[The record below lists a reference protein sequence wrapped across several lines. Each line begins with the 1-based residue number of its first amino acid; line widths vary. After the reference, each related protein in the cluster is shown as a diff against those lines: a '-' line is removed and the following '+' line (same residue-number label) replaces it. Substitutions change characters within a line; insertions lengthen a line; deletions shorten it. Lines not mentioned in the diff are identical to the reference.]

1 MIELINLSK
10 VYPSKSGGF
19 AALSNVNLKIEDGD
33 VFGIIG
39 LSGAGKSTLVRCIN
53 LLEKPTSGSVII
65 DGEDLTKASNARL
78 RAIRRKVSMIF
89 QQFNLLQ
96 QRSVLKNV
104 ELAGEIGGDTGE
116 IGGDADEKEWLAD
129 KKETKADKKERK
141 ANRKERNAERRVKA
155 IKLLETV
162 GLGDKLNAYPSELS
176 GGQQQRV
183 AIARA
188 LMTDPKVLLCD
199 EATSALD
206 PETTKSILELLKE
219 LNKTLGLT
227 VVIISHQMSVIE
239 AICNKVAIID
249 KSEIVTQGYLQD
261 VFLSPKEKIA
271 KKLIYSGKINAGIKG
286 EKLVKLMFDGSADKP
301 IITNIIQECNILL
314 SVFYAETK
322 VINGVTY
329 GQIIFRLPYYDEDIG
344 KLCDYLDKKGIDYEE
359 VDSDDFC

>member
-39 LSGAGKSTLVRCIN
+39 LSGAGKSTLVRCVN

-65 DGEDLTKASNARL
+65 DGEDLTKASKARL

-116 IGGDADEKEWLAD
+116 KEKKADE
-129 KKETKADKKERK
+129 KERK
-141 ANRKERNAERRVKA
+141 ANRKECNADRKAKA

-162 GLGDKLNAYPSELS
+162 GLGDKLDAYPSELS

-219 LNKTLGLT
+219 LNKSLGLT

-344 KLCDYLDKKGIDYEE
+344 KLCDYLDEKGIDYEE

>member
-1 MIELINLSK
+1 MIELINLGK
-10 VYPSKSGGF
+10 VYPAKTGNF
-19 AALSNVNLKIEDGD
+19 TALNNINLKIEDGD

-65 DGEDLTKASNARL
+65 DGEDLTTATKERL
-78 RAIRRKVSMIF
+78 RIIRRKVSMIF

-104 ELAGEIGGDTGE
+104 ELAGEIGGD
-116 IGGDADEKEWLAD
+116 AD
-129 KKETKADKKERK
+129 RK
-141 ANRKERNAERRVKA
+141 NKA
-155 IKLLETV
+155 IRLLETV

-206 PETTKSILELLKE
+206 PETTKSILDLLKE
-219 LNKTLGLT
+219 LNQKLNLT

-249 KSEIVTQGYLQD
+249 KSEIVTHGELQD
-261 VFLSPKEKIA
+261 IFLSPKEKIA
-271 KKLIYSGKINAGIKG
+271 KKLIYSGKINAGIRG

-322 VINGVTY
+322 VINGKTY
-329 GQIIFRLPYYDEDIG
+329 GQIIFRLPYYDEDIK
-344 KLCDYLDKKGIDYEE
+344 KLCEYLDKKGVEYEE
-359 VDSDDFC
+359 VESDDFC

>member
-1 MIELINLSK
+1 MIELKNLGKVYSSKKGDFTALKNINLT
-10 VYPSKSGGF
+10 
-19 AALSNVNLKIEDGD
+19 IEDGD

-65 DGEDLTKASNARL
+65 DGEDLTTASRERL
-78 RAIRRKVSMIF
+78 RVIRRKVAMIF

-104 ELAGEIGGDTGE
+104 ELAGEIGGD
-116 IGGDADEKEWLAD
+116 AD
-129 KKETKADKKERK
+129 KKKEAASKKESK
-141 ANRKERNAERRVKA
+141 KSRKEKA

-206 PETTKSILELLKE
+206 PETTKSVLELLKE
-219 LNKTLGLT
+219 LNRKLNLT
-227 VVIISHQMSVIE
+227 IVIISHQMSVIE
-239 AICNKVAIID
+239 AICNKVAIMD
-249 KSEIVTQGYLQD
+249 KSEIVTSGYLQD
-261 VFLSPKEKIA
+261 IFLSPKEKIA

-286 EKLVKLMFDGSADKP
+286 EKLVKLMFEGSIDKP

-322 VINGVTY
+322 VINGKTY
-329 GQIIFRLPYYDEDIG
+329 GQIIFRLPYYDEDIN
-344 KLCDYLDKKGIDYEE
+344 KLCGYLDEKGVNYEE
-359 VDSDDFC
+359 VYSDDFC

>member
-19 AALSNVNLKIEDGD
+19 AALGNVNLKIDDGD

-78 RAIRRKVSMIF
+78 RAVRRKVSMIF

-104 ELAGEIGGDTGE
+104 ELAGEIGEDT
-116 IGGDADEKEWLAD
+116 D
-129 KKETKADKKERK
+129 KKEKKANGKERK
-141 ANRKERNAERRVKA
+141 ADRKRKA

-219 LNKTLGLT
+219 LNRSLGLT

-271 KKLIYSGKINAGIKG
+271 KKLIYSGKVNAGIKG

-329 GQIIFRLPYYDEDIG
+329 GQIIFRLPYYDEDIK
-344 KLCDYLDKKGIDYEE
+344 KLCDYLDKKGVDYEE

>member
-19 AALSNVNLKIEDGD
+19 AALGNVNLKIDDGD

-78 RAIRRKVSMIF
+78 RAVRRKVSMIF

-104 ELAGEIGGDTGE
+104 ELAGEIGGD
-116 IGGDADEKEWLAD
+116 ADRKQ
-129 KKETKADKKERK
+129 KA
-141 ANRKERNAERRVKA
+141 V
-155 IKLLETV
+155 KLLETV

-206 PETTKSILELLKE
+206 PETTKSVLELLKE
-219 LNKTLGLT
+219 LNKSLNLT

-239 AICNKVAIID
+239 AVCNKVAIID

-271 KKLIYSGKINAGIKG
+271 KKLIYSGKVNAGIKG

-329 GQIIFRLPYYDEDIG
+329 GQIIFRLPYYDEDIK

>member
-1 MIELINLSK
+1 MIEIVNLCKTFDTANGS
-10 VYPSKSGGF
+10 F
-19 AALSNVNLKIEDGD
+19 TALNNVNVKIEDGD
-33 VFGIIG
+33 VYGIIG

-53 LLEKPTSGSVII
+53 LLERPSSGSIII
-65 DGEDLTKASNARL
+65 DGEDLTTASKDRL
-78 RAIRRKVSMIF
+78 REIRRKVSMIF

-104 ELAGEIGGDTGE
+104 ELAGELYND
-116 IGGDADEKEWLAD
+116 
-129 KKETKADKKERK
+129 
-141 ANRKERNAERRVKA
+141 ANRKQKA
-155 IKLLETV
+155 IELLKTV
-162 GLGDKLNAYPSELS
+162 GLGDKLSAYPAELS

-219 LNKTLGLT
+219 LNKKLGLT

-249 KSEIVTQGYLQD
+249 HSEIVTQGYLQD
-261 VFLSPKEKIA
+261 VFLSPKEPVA
-271 KKLIYSGKINAGIKG
+271 KKLIYSGKINAGLKG
-286 EKLVKLMFDGSADKP
+286 EKLVKLIFDGSTDEP

-314 SVFYAETK
+314 SIVYAETK
-322 VINGVTY
+322 VINDKIY
-329 GQIIFRLPYYDEDIG
+329 GQTIFRLPYYDEDI
-344 KLCDYLDKKGIDYEE
+344 KNLCDYLDKKGVVYEE

>member
-1 MIELINLSK
+1 MIEIVNLNKTYDTAKGS
-10 VYPSKSGGF
+10 F
-19 AALSNVNLKIEDGD
+19 TALNNVNLTVEDGD
-33 VFGIIG
+33 IYGIIG

-53 LLEKPTSGSVII
+53 LLEKPSSGSVVIE
-65 DGEDLTKASNARL
+65 GEDLTTASKDKL
-78 RAIRRKVSMIF
+78 REIRKKVSMIF

-104 ELAGEIGGDTGE
+104 ELAGELYNDT
-116 IGGDADEKEWLAD
+116 
-129 KKETKADKKERK
+129 
-141 ANRKERNAERRVKA
+141 NRREKA

-162 GLGDKLNAYPSELS
+162 GLGDKLSAYPAELS

-206 PETTKSILELLKE
+206 PETTKSILELLKD
-219 LNKTLGLT
+219 LNKKLGLT

-249 KSEIVTQGYLQD
+249 HAEIVTQGYLQD
-261 VFLSPKEKIA
+261 VFLSPKEPIA
-271 KKLIYSGKINAGIKG
+271 KKLIYSGKLNAGFKG
-286 EKLVKLMFDGSADKP
+286 EKLVKLIFDGSTDKP

-314 SVFYAETK
+314 SIVYAETK
-322 VINGVTY
+322 VINEKTY
-329 GQIIFRLPYYDEDIG
+329 GQTIFRLPYYDEDIK
-344 KLCDYLDKKGIDYEE
+344 KLCDYLDKKGVAYEE
-359 VDSDDFC
+359 VNSDDFC

>member
-1 MIELINLSK
+1 MIELKNVCKIYSSAKSEFTALNNINLT
-10 VYPSKSGGF
+10 
-19 AALSNVNLKIEDGD
+19 IEDGD

-39 LSGAGKSTLVRCIN
+39 LSGAGKSTLVRCMN

-65 DGEDLTKASNARL
+65 DGEDLTKADKKRL
-78 RAIRRKVSMIF
+78 RVIRRKVSMIF

-104 ELAGEIGGDTGE
+104 ELAGEIGGD
-116 IGGDADEKEWLAD
+116 ADRKQ
-129 KKETKADKKERK
+129 KA
-141 ANRKERNAERRVKA
+141 V
-155 IKLLETV
+155 KLLETV

-206 PETTKSILELLKE
+206 PETTKSVLELLKE
-219 LNKTLGLT
+219 LNKSLNLT

-239 AICNKVAIID
+239 AVCNKVAIID
-249 KSEIVTQGYLQD
+249 KSEIVTQGNLQD
-261 VFLSPKEKIA
+261 IFLSPKEKIA
-271 KKLIYSGKINAGIKG
+271 KKLIYPGKISAGPKG

-314 SVFYAETK
+314 SEFYAETK
-322 VINGVTY
+322 IINGITY
-329 GQIIFRLPYYDEDIG
+329 GQIIFRLPYYDEDIK
-344 KLCDYLDKKGIDYEE
+344 KLCGYLDENGVCYEE
-359 VDSDDFC
+359 VLSDDFC

>member
-1 MIELINLSK
+1 MIKIVNLNKTYDTAKGS
-10 VYPSKSGGF
+10 F
-19 AALSNVNLKIEDGD
+19 TALNNVNLTVEDGD
-33 VFGIIG
+33 IYGIIG

-53 LLEKPTSGSVII
+53 LLEKPSSGSVVI
-65 DGEDLTKASNARL
+65 DGEDLTTASKDKL
-78 RAIRRKVSMIF
+78 REIRKKVSMIF

-104 ELAGEIGGDTGE
+104 ELAGELYND
-116 IGGDADEKEWLAD
+116 
-129 KKETKADKKERK
+129 
-141 ANRKERNAERRVKA
+141 ANRREKA

-162 GLGDKLNAYPSELS
+162 GLGDKLSAYPAELS

-206 PETTKSILELLKE
+206 PETTKSILELLKD
-219 LNKTLGLT
+219 LNKKLGLT

-249 KSEIVTQGYLQD
+249 HAEIVTQGYLQD
-261 VFLSPKEKIA
+261 VFLSPKEPIA
-271 KKLIYSGKINAGIKG
+271 KKLIYSGKLNAGFKG
-286 EKLVKLMFDGSADKP
+286 EKLVKLIFDGSTDKP

-314 SVFYAETK
+314 SIVYAETK
-322 VINGVTY
+322 VINEKTY
-329 GQIIFRLPYYDEDIG
+329 GQTIFRLPYYDEDIK
-344 KLCDYLDKKGIDYEE
+344 KLCDYLDKKGVAYEE
-359 VDSDDFC
+359 VNSDDFC